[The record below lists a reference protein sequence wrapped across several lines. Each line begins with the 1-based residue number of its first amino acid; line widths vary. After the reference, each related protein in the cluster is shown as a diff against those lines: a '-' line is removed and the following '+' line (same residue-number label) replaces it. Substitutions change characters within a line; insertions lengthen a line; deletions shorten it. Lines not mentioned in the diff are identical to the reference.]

1 MALLASNRV
10 TLKLSRA
17 AFWDIDLEK
26 LDLERFADFA
36 IIRIF

>member
-10 TLKLSRA
+10 TPKLSRA
-17 AFWDIDLEK
+17 TFWDIDLEK

-36 IIRIF
+36 II